1 MEMKVFVMIAAGVAA
16 VGSFAQGTV
25 SLAPA
30 APAEA
35 GAQDAQ
41 SSDAANETVKVPGRG
56 VGTDKDTALKD
67 AYRDAIERA
76 VGLYVDA
83 EQMAKNDEPNPT
95 PTSRSTTC

>member
-41 SSDAANETVKVPGRG
+41 VPMLRMRRSRCLG
-56 VGTDKDTALKD
+56 AEL
-67 AYRDAIERA
+67 ERI
-76 VGLYVDA
+76 
-83 EQMAKNDEPNPT
+83 
-95 PTSRSTTC
+95 RIRR